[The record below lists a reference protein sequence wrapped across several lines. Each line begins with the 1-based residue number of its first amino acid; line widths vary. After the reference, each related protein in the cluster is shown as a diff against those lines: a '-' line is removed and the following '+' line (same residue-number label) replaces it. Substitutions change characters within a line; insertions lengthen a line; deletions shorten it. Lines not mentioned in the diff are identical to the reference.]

1 MSYQGSPERADGSS
15 MFLVGELVDDR
26 FRIVRLLARGGMG
39 EVYEA
44 FDETLDKPIA
54 LKTLRQRITGDPASR
69 DRFKREVLIAHRV
82 THPSVCRTFD
92 AGFAD
97 GVPYFTMELLRGET
111 LAERLARI
119 GRMTPA
125 DALPIIEQ
133 VATGL
138 SAAHQVGIV
147 HRDFKSAN
155 VMLVETSAGGSRAVV
170 SDFGIARVQGD
181 AAMNSTTGLL
191 GSPAYMAPEQVE
203 GRAVGPAADIYALGV
218 VLYEMVT
225 GELPFVGATPIVTAM
240 KRLTESP
247 RPPRAVAAD
256 LPPHW
261 DAVILRC
268 LERDPSRRFGDVLD
282 VTRALAEPGLHA
294 RRPAARWSRRRS
306 ATAAAA
312 AVVLAALIGVR
323 VARRDP
329 GERPR
334 VALPADPQAAQQ
346 YVEAAA
352 QARRWECVRARDLL
366 QQVVLR
372 EPTFAMA
379 HGRLALAYNCLGRDR
394 DASRAATAALELPTA
409 LSAADHAWLE
419 AAYWRAV
426 GSVDRAVPIY
436 ARLFADHPDSVEYG
450 QDLLFAQLAAE
461 SWAGARDTLAR
472 LQRAGF
478 GGDVTT
484 LMLETELL
492 ARTTTDPRDAILK
505 ASQTAAVARAAGAS
519 AIAADLLTRQIIA
532 LIGLGQLTRALEV
545 AEEARGLMI
554 QIGDRDGVGAIV
566 AQQSAALRQLGRIGD
581 AEARAR
587 EARALADETG
597 SSFRQRRAQL
607 ALALAA
613 WSRGE
618 LESARVSLVLVTQND
633 QLARNPRDAAYDLCM
648 QAQLRVAQGLASD
661 ARGLRAQAIAAAG
674 AGDFATRDPGI
685 AELDG
690 QLAFVADD
698 LAAARRSFEAR
709 LAAHE
714 QAANRPQVAATH
726 AALAEL
732 ELAAGDPT
740 AARSHALI
748 ALDHF
753 AHAGQADEAALAQVV
768 IALTALSAGTT
779 AAAEATLAPATARGQ
794 LTERPRVSALIAL
807 AGVRVQVASGD
818 PTRIRAARR
827 SAERV
832 VAETERRGMA
842 EALDARLLLGELE
855 LAGGSR
861 GRLEALVQDAAS
873 RGMTRIAH
881 RAAAALA
888 RR

>member
-1 MSYQGSPERADGSS
+1 MIYQGSPERADSPS

-26 FRIVRLLARGGMG
+26 FRLVRLLAQGGMG

-54 LKTLRQRITGDPASR
+54 LKTLRQRITNDPASR
-69 DRFKREVLIAHRV
+69 DRFKREILIAHRV

-92 AGFAD
+92 AGVAD
-97 GVPYFTMELLRGET
+97 GIPYLTMELLRGET
-111 LAERLARI
+111 LAERLART
-119 GRMTPA
+119 GRMTTA

-133 VATGL
+133 VAAGL
-138 SAAHQVGIV
+138 SAAHQAGIV
-147 HRDFKSAN
+147 HRDFKGAN
-155 VMLVETSAGGSRAVV
+155 VLLVETSAGGSRAVV

-181 AAMNSTTGLL
+181 AAVNATSGLL

-240 KRLTESP
+240 KRLTDSP
-247 RPPRAVAAD
+247 RPPRALAAD

-268 LERDPSRRFGDVLD
+268 LERDPSRRFGDALD
-282 VTRALAEPGLHA
+282 VTRALAEPGRHA
-294 RRPAARWSRRRS
+294 RRPAARWSRRLS
-306 ATAAAA
+306 ATTAAAA
-312 AVVLAALIGVR
+312 VILALIGVR
-323 VARRDP
+323 VARRGH

-334 VALPADPQAAQQ
+334 AALPADPQAAQQ

-366 QQVVLR
+366 RQVVLR

-394 DASRAATAALELPTA
+394 DASSAATTALELSAA
-409 LSAADHAWLE
+409 LSAAEHAWLE
-419 AAYWRAV
+419 ATYWRSV
-426 GSVDRAVPIY
+426 GSIDRAVPIY

-450 QDLLFAQLAAE
+450 QDLLYAQLAAE
-461 SWAGARDTLAR
+461 SWGGARDTLAR

-484 LMLETELL
+484 LMFEAELL
-492 ARTTTDPRDAILK
+492 GRTTTDPRDAILK
-505 ASQTAAVARAAGAS
+505 ARQTAAVARAAGAP
-519 AIAADLLTRQIIA
+519 AIAAELLSQQISA
-532 LIGLGQLTRALEV
+532 LVGLGQLTRAVEV
-545 AEEARGLMI
+545 AEEARALMI
-554 QIGDRDGVGAIV
+554 EIGDPDGVGAV
-566 AQQSAALRQLGRIGD
+566 AAQQSAALRQLGRIAD
-581 AEARAR
+581 AESRAR
-587 EARALADETG
+587 EARARADETG
-597 SSFRQRRAQL
+597 SSFRLRRAQL

-633 QLARNPRDAAYDLCM
+633 QLARHPRDAAYDLCM
-648 QAQLRVAQGLASD
+648 QARLRVAQGLASD
-661 ARGLRAQAIAAAG
+661 ARGLRAQAITAAG
-674 AGDFATRDPGI
+674 ADDLATRDPCI

-690 QLAFVADD
+690 QLASVADD

-714 QAANRPQVAATH
+714 QVANRPQVAATH
-726 AALAEL
+726 SALAEL

-753 AHAGQADEAALAQVV
+753 VHAGQADEAALAQVV
-768 IALTALSAGTT
+768 VALTALSAGNT
-779 AAAEATLAPATARGQ
+779 AAAEAALAPATARGQ

-818 PTRIRAARR
+818 PARIREARR

-855 LAGGSR
+855 LADGSR
-861 GRLEALVQDAAS
+861 GRLEALVQDAES